1 MSAEGG
7 SQQAENSDLSGV
19 LTSIR
24 QKMAAACQRV
34 GRNESEVTLMAVS
47 KTVTAARVRAAILAG
62 VKVLGENRV
71 QEAEA
76 KIAALADLRTQVEW
90 HLIGHLQ
97 ANKARKAATIFDVV
111 QSVDSEDLALK
122 LDRVA
127 EEFGKRLTVFIEV
140 NLGGEA
146 SKAGVTAAATLP
158 LIEKVS
164 RLPNLTLAGLMS
176 VPPYSDQLEEVR
188 PFFRRLRALRDEALQ
203 AGVAASS
210 CTQLSMGMSHDFE
223 IAIEEGATLIRL
235 GTALFGNRNYV
246 L

>member
-176 VPPYSDQLEEVR
+176 VPPYSDQPEEIR
-188 PFFRRLRALRDEALQ
+188 PFFRRLRQLRDEALQ

>member
-1 MSAEGG
+1 MRAEGG
-7 SQQAENSDLSGV
+7 SQPTEDSELSAT
-19 LTSIR
+19 LNSIR
-24 QKMAAACQRV
+24 KRMTVACQRV
-34 GRNESEVTLMAVS
+34 GRNEAEVTLMAVS
-47 KTVTAARVRAAILAG
+47 KTVAAARVRAAILAG
-62 VKVLGENRV
+62 IKVLGENRV

-76 KIAALADLRTQVEW
+76 KIGALADLRTQVEW

-97 ANKARKAATIFDVV
+97 ANKARKAATIFDAV

-140 NLGGEA
+140 NLGNEEA
-146 SKAGVTAAATLP
+146 KAGVTAAATLL

-176 VPPYSDQLEEVR
+176 VPPYSDQPEAVR
-188 PFFRRLRALRDEALQ
+188 PFFRRLRQLRDEALQ

-235 GTALFGNRNYV
+235 GTALFGSRNYI

>member
-47 KTVTAARVRAAILAG
+47 KTVAAARVRAAILAG
-62 VKVLGENRV
+62 IKVLGENRV

>member
-47 KTVTAARVRAAILAG
+47 KTVAAARVRAVILAG
-62 VKVLGENRV
+62 IKVLGENRV
-71 QEAEA
+71 QEAAA

-146 SKAGVTAAATLP
+146 SKADR
-158 LIEKVS
+158 K
-164 RLPNLTLAGLMS
+164 S
-176 VPPYSDQLEEVR
+176 VV
-188 PFFRRLRALRDEALQ
+188 
-203 AGVAASS
+203 
-210 CTQLSMGMSHDFE
+210 
-223 IAIEEGATLIRL
+223 
-235 GTALFGNRNYV
+235 
-246 L
+246 